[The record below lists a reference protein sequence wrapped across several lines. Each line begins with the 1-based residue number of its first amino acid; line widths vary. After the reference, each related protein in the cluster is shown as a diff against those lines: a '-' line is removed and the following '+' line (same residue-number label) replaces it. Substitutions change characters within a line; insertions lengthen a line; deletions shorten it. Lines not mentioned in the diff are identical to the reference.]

1 MKGVALYGRVRYA
14 MQIEWLSH
22 REAARRLTTSRT
34 LKASVISWALSSQL
48 SIVSRTMGCGRYVLG
63 LGPASRRK
71 PRRRFHRYSR
81 RSADAGIRLER
92 LLTPEKPNMKPTTL
106 CSRAQTRVDG
116 G

>member
-48 SIVSRTMGCGRYVLG
+48 SIVSRTMGCGRYVLRSG
-63 LGPASRRK
+63 TRQQAGSRGDD
-71 PRRRFHRYSR
+71 STAI
-81 RSADAGIRLER
+81 ADDPLM
-92 LLTPEKPNMKPTTL
+92 P
-106 CSRAQTRVDG
+106 VFD
-116 G
+116 